1 MYSFMLYI
9 TLRQY
14 EYIVTV
20 AETCSLTDAAARLH
34 VSQPSLS
41 VAITRVEE
49 RIGRKIFDRRK
60 GAGIM
65 MTPFGHRFVEKA
77 HALLGMASDIELGRD
92 TTRPFV
98 LGCFEDIAPW
108 YLAPVMEKL
117 KSRFP
122 AITFQGLEGRFSGL
136 ASDVAEGRV
145 DVAITYDI
153 GFEGRFR
160 RKKLRE
166 VAPVAFLSCDHPLA
180 KQRSVDLAQ
189 LVDHPIILFAE
200 DLSEGYLRNLFNEL
214 RLLPQVA
221 HRATSLEMM
230 RSLAAHGSG
239 VGISYSRPPG
249 NISYDGKPLVTIP
262 VSTPN
267 ATAGIILLW
276 SALREEDSQFRE
288 ILETVAQHL

>member
-1 MYSFMLYI
+1 
-9 TLRQY
+9 
-14 EYIVTV
+14 
-20 AETCSLTDAAARLH
+20 
-34 VSQPSLS
+34 
-41 VAITRVEE
+41 
-49 RIGRKIFDRRK
+49 
-60 GAGIM
+60 
-65 MTPFGHRFVEKA
+65 
-77 HALLGMASDIELGRD
+77 
-92 TTRPFV
+92 
-98 LGCFEDIAPW
+98 
-108 YLAPVMEKL
+108 
-117 KSRFP
+117 
-122 AITFQGLEGRFSGL
+122 
-136 ASDVAEGRV
+136 
-145 DVAITYDI
+145 
-153 GFEGRFR
+153 
-160 RKKLRE
+160 
-166 VAPVAFLSCDHPLA
+166 LA

-214 RLLPQVA
+214 RVLPQVA

>member
-1 MYSFMLYI
+1 MLYI

-14 EYIVTV
+14 EYIVAV
-20 AETCSLTDAAARLH
+20 AETCSLTDAAARLS

-49 RIGRKIFDRRK
+49 TIGKKIFDRRK
-60 GAGIM
+60 GAVIVV
-65 MTPFGHRFVEKA
+65 TPFGHRFVERA
-77 HALLGMASDIELGRD
+77 RTLLGMASDIELGRD

-108 YLAPVMEKL
+108 YLAPALENL
-117 KSRFP
+117 GSRFP

-136 ASDVAEGRV
+136 ASDVANGRV

-153 GFEGRFR
+153 GFEGRFKS
-160 RKKLRE
+160 KKLRE
-166 VAPVAFLSCDHPLA
+166 VAPFAFLSCDHPLA
-180 KQRSVDLAQ
+180 KQPSLDLAQ
-189 LVDHPIILFAE
+189 LADHPVILFSE
-200 DLSEGYLRNLFNEL
+200 DLSEGYLRNLFDEL

-221 HRATSLEMM
+221 HRAASLEMM

-249 NISYDGKPLVTIP
+249 NVSYDGKPLVTIP
-262 VSTPN
+262 ISTPN

-276 SALREEDSQFRE
+276 SALREEDAQFRE
-288 ILETVAQHL
+288 ILETIAQHV